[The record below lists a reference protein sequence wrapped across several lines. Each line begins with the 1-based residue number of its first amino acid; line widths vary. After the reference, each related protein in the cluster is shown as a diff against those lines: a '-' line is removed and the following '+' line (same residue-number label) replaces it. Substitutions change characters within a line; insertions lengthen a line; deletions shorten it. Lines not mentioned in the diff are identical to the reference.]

1 MNVCLHHRSR
11 NSDKVS
17 PVPKGDVLHLSG
29 HSIAWPLASWLTSAL
44 SCQQAS
50 HAHAL
55 AEALFVLR
63 PFQAGGINEPV
74 DILARPRRRIPA
86 PVPPDRLYKPA
97 CAAPGLVLPPQMT
110 EGRKDYRSP
119 PLYNVPDGQGGTPP
133 QPIPP
138 HLGDDQGL
146 PTSADGAM
154 LNPHLQAILWSQ
166 TGEVR
171 LTSAGMGGTAR

>member
-1 MNVCLHHRSR
+1 
-11 NSDKVS
+11 
-17 PVPKGDVLHLSG
+17 VPKGDVLHLSG